1 MSKNKISFNVAE
13 EKSARL
19 AVLIDA
25 DNASA
30 QTIDAILEE
39 TTKFGEAMAKRI
51 YGNFVGN
58 NGKWKPSLMSMLSNL
73 CSNSLT
79 PQVKMPL
86 TVL

>member
-51 YGNFVGN
+51 YGNFVGD
-58 NGKWKPSLMSMLSNL
+58 NGKWKTVINEHAINL
-73 CSNSLT
+73 CSNLPT
-79 PQVKMPL
+79 PQVKTPL